1 MTHDFEIWLGANKH
15 LINADATGL
24 FEDSLRCYKN
34 DIDRPAYLLAYQG
47 MMVHIREIIKAG
59 NMPKDFPLE
68 DWKRMQKGLND
79 ANSWDNICFDAI
91 MRKEKKHDDVVVP
104 AVLCISCD
112 VRREFEHWRNLRN
125 VCVHYKDYCFVKA
138 HTLTL
143 YAFVI
148 QNLLGITVEGGM
160 MTLLGEFEVF
170 FDPNKTPP
178 NKSWQPLMDKI
189 PTMVMPEQVHTF
201 LHGIRRMIVY
211 KTGNFPLFLHELYQG
226 SKTDVKE
233 FVASYIKSDDDLL
246 ETYISEYPH
255 SVAALLKKEEVYG
268 VSKLRVPYMRNSVNV
283 MAALVQTG
291 MIEKDNYEEVFSKL
305 IDTAYEHNSYIGS
318 LMPEDAVT
326 LGNAGFFSIIIQR
339 YLNAGYMTSYN
350 NYCKTNYSMSF
361 WTSVFWNMPINKE
374 FVKAVCEVF
383 CESRKPLALENFIA
397 DEYLEDKDIH
407 AKFFEIAERERYKVP
422 RVFQGFNGIY
432 MNEM

>member
-1 MTHDFEIWLGANKH
+1 MTHDFEIWLDANKH
-15 LINADATGL
+15 LINDDAVGL

-47 MMVHIREIIKAG
+47 MMVHIREVIKAG

-79 ANSWDNICFDAI
+79 INSWDNTCFDAI
-91 MRKEKKHDDVVVP
+91 VRQEKKKDDVVVP

-112 VRREFEHWRNLRN
+112 LRKEFEHWRSLRN
-125 VCVHYKDYCFVKA
+125 VCAHYKEYCFVKA

-143 YAFVI
+143 YAFII
-148 QNLLGITVEGGM
+148 QHLLTITVEGGM

-189 PTMVMPEQVHTF
+189 PVMVRPDQIHTF
-201 LHGIRRMIVY
+201 LQGIRRMIVY
-211 KTGNFPLFLHELYQG
+211 RTEKLLLFLHELYQK

-233 FVASYIKSDDDLL
+233 LVAAYIKGDDDLT
-246 ETYISEYPH
+246 EAYISEYPH
-255 SVAALLKKEEVYG
+255 SVADLLTKDEVYG
-268 VSKLRVPYMRNSVNV
+268 FAKQQVPYMRNSISV

-291 MIEKDNYEEVFSKL
+291 MMEKENYLELFSNL
-305 IDTAYEHNSYIGS
+305 IDTSYKHNNHIGD
-318 LMPEDAVT
+318 LMPEDMVI
-326 LGNAGFFSIIIQR
+326 LSNAGFFSIIIQR
-339 YLNAGYMTSYN
+339 YLNTDYMTDYSNYN
-350 NYCKTNYSMSF
+350 KANYSMPF
-361 WTSVFWNMPINKE
+361 WTSVFWNMPIDKD

-383 CESRKPLALENFIA
+383 GASRKPLALENFIA
-397 DEYLEDKDIH
+397 DEYLKDEHIH
-407 AKFFEIAERERYKVP
+407 EKFFEIAEKEGCEIP
-422 RVFQGFNGIY
+422 SSFQ
-432 MNEM
+432 EEKDK